1 MQKPQNPQKLD
12 PSKLFSGCMVLKYIT
27 VQYALIEDSKIHVW
41 H

>member
-12 PSKLFSGCMVLKYIT
+12 LSKFSGCMVLKYIT
-27 VQYALIEDSKIHVW
+27 VQYALIEDSKMHVW